1 MSEKYY
7 PNSNDKVYWR
17 CVKGTDHR
25 WSATITNM
33 KRKRKGN
40 EYCPFCNGRRASKN
54 YNLTNSFPDVAKQWH
69 PTENKN
75 IKPENVTKGSDKK
88 YYWLINGKKVHRSVA
103 NNVAAYK
110 RKIKN
115 I

>member
-40 EYCPFCNGRRASKN
+40 EY
-54 YNLTNSFPDVAKQWH
+54 
-69 PTENKN
+69 
-75 IKPENVTKGSDKK
+75 
-88 YYWLINGKKVHRSVA
+88 
-103 NNVAAYK
+103 
-110 RKIKN
+110 
-115 I
+115 